1 MTTAKIGYLAQFW
14 IDDAASLMTK
24 IAEVI
29 EIGLPNPQ
37 QDDVEATHFESP
49 GRAREYIPGLIN
61 NGEITIAINY
71 VGGSA
76 SDLLLTAAMAAGE
89 ARDCEIWI
97 PTTTDFWKFSFS
109 GIVKGY
115 EKAIPIDDRQTAT
128 VTIRVNGAVTEAS
141 DS

>member
-14 IDDAASLMTK
+14 IDDDASLMTK

-29 EIGLPNPQ
+29 ELGLPNPQ

-49 GRAREYIPGLIN
+49 GRAREYIAGLIN
-61 NGEITIAINY
+61 NGEITVGINY

-76 SDLLLTAAMAAGE
+76 SDLLLTEAMASGE
-89 ARDCEIWI
+89 TRSCEIWI
-97 PTTTDFWKFSFS
+97 PTTVDFWKFSFT

-115 EKAIPIDDRQTAT
+115 EKTIPIDDRQTAT
-128 VTIRVNGAVTEAS
+128 ITIRVSGAVTEEQ